1 METTALIERE
11 REEEIAIDDET
22 QRSRDDEE
30 KRHEVHVNQC
40 IMVSSP
46 SPATSCTPS
55 TSSAY
60 PSDNTIEIP
69 TVSARASQ
77 YVSPEFTE
85 FPMTSESKKKKYQVH
100 AGRNRFGCGG
110 RLVCSRSHGAFVF
123 TVLLMI
129 GTLTLYFVFD
139 APFLWDYSPAIPI
152 VAGVASITVISNF
165 LATSFTD
172 PGILPRVENMEIIE
186 MDRQQQNGEGQSTS
200 NGDPNLPRPRFRDVI
215 INGEHVK
222 MKYCTT
228 CRLYRPPRCSH
239 CAICDNCVLMFDH
252 HCPWVG
258 NCIGLRNYTY
268 FYRFVFCL
276 SILVI
281 YLFACSVTHM
291 SLLAQQMPFGEVM
304 RKTPGSVVVI
314 VICFLTT
321 WSIIG
326 LACFHTYLLCADLT
340 TNEDLK
346 GLYRKKHRSTPP
358 SVAAAQNPGNP
369 TKNPF
374 YTGSFKSFVGR
385 LFKSRFPSVLDAT
398 GFVDH
403 HPTIEIRVPIQ
414 NSTVSEIPDKEKV

>member
-1 METTALIERE
+1 MEQMLLRQRLLEA
-11 REEEIAIDDET
+11 EEITI
-22 QRSRDDEE
+22 DEE
-30 KRHEVHVNQC
+30 TERRGDNETRHEVHVNQC
-40 IMVSSP
+40 AMS
-46 SPATSCTPS
+46 SPATSPS
-55 TSSAY
+55 TSSSVA
-60 PSDNTIEIP
+60 PSDGADNRAQQYSPP
-69 TVSARASQ
+69 T
-77 YVSPEFTE
+77 YPETTG
-85 FPMTSESKKKKYQVH
+85 PKRKKWQAH
-100 AGRNRFGCGG
+100 SGRNRFLCGG
-110 RLVCSRSHGAFVF
+110 RLVCSRSHGAFVV
-123 TVLLMI
+123 TVCLMI
-129 GTLTLYFVFD
+129 ATLTLYFVFD

-152 VAGVASITVISNF
+152 VAAVFSITVISNF

-172 PGILPRVENMEIIE
+172 PGILPRVENIEIIE
-186 MDRQQQNGEGQSTS
+186 TDRQSGMS
-200 NGDPNLPRPRFRDVI
+200 NGSSDPNLPRPRFKNVV

-281 YLFACSVTHM
+281 YLFACAVTHM
-291 SLLAQQMPFGEVM
+291 SLLAQQMPFGEVI

-314 VICFLTT
+314 VICFLTI

-346 GLYRKKHRSTPP
+346 GLYRKKHRPTPP
-358 SVAAAQNPGNP
+358 SSTVNNPGHP

-374 YTGSFKSFVGR
+374 YTGCFKSFAGR

-398 GFVDH
+398 GYIDE
-403 HPTIEIRVPIQ
+403 HPTIEIRVPKQREIQ
-414 NSTVSEIPDKEKV
+414 DEIPEKPTENV